1 MPPGSDTAT
10 VLVVDD
16 EEEVADVY
24 ALRLRNEYD
33 TRVAYGGED
42 ALETIDVD
50 VDVVLLDRRMPD
62 IPGDEV
68 LEQIREKGYDCRI
81 IMLTAVDP
89 GLDIVEMP
97 FDEYLV
103 KPVEKDTLRN
113 CVRRQLARSARGADS
128 DVLDALGDSKARH
141 CCVLLTD
148 GRKSAGELAE
158 LTGYSKTT
166 VYRRL
171 NALKQAGIIVGEETI
186 DPHGDHYESYRT
198 VIDEVRVDIKNG
210 FSVELLDSEDES

>member
-97 FDEYLV
+97 FDEYLC
-103 KPVEKDTLRN
+103 KPVEKEDLVAAINQQLQIQRYDEQLSEYFEVRSKLDLLESELPPQELENNDELERLGERAETLREE
-113 CVRRQLARSARGADS
+113 
-128 DVLDALGDSKARH
+128 LD
-141 CCVLLTD
+141 
-148 GRKSAGELAE
+148 
-158 LTGYSKTT
+158 Y
-166 VYRRL
+166 
-171 NALKQAGIIVGEETI
+171 
-186 DPHGDHYESYRT
+186 
-198 VIDEVRVDIKNG
+198 
-210 FSVELLDSEDES
+210 LLDEFDSLEEAFEKIGRGPG

>member
-1 MPPGSDTAT
+1 MAGQPT

-16 EEEVADVY
+16 ETDLADVY
-24 ALRLRNEYD
+24 AAWLGDEFDVRTAR
-33 TRVAYGGED
+33 GGAEAIELVD
-42 ALETIDVD
+42 ETVD
-50 VDVVLLDRRMPD
+50 VALVDRLMPEVS
-62 IPGDEV
+62 GNEV
-68 LEQIREKGYDCRI
+68 LEHIREEGYDCRVV
-81 IMLTAVDP
+81 MVTAVTPDS
-89 GLDIVEMP
+89 DIVEMP